1 MNLLKKLKSLFLI
14 NKKKG
19 KLAMKSLVLIVL
31 FIAGISLFSAHNAA
45 AQKNVKVV
53 LDTDLGE
60 IEIVLYEKTKE
71 HKENFVKLVNEGFYD
86 GLLFHRIIENF
97 MIQGGDPQSKNAPK
111 DKMLGSGGP
120 GYTIPA
126 EIIPEYYH
134 KKGALSAART
144 GDNMNPMR
152 RSSGCQF
159 FIVTG
164 KVYSVEELSMYEKRL
179 NTKFS
184 EEQKQAYTTTGGTP
198 FLDAQY
204 TVFGEVVRG
213 MDIVEKLEKVKTGS
227 GDRPLED
234 VSIKTARIVE

>member
-1 MNLLKKLKSLFLI
+1 
-14 NKKKG
+14 
-19 KLAMKSLVLIVL
+19 MKSLVLFVL
-31 FIAGISLFSAHNAA
+31 FVAGISLFSAQNAE
-45 AQKNVKVV
+45 AQKNVKVI
-53 LDTDLGE
+53 LDTDMGE

-71 HKENFVKLVNEGFYD
+71 HRENFVKLVKEGFYD

-97 MIQGGDPQSKNAPK
+97 MIQGGDPESKNASK

-126 EIIPEYYH
+126 EIMPEYYH
-134 KKGALSAART
+134 KKGAISAART

-152 RSSGCQF
+152 RSSGSQF

-164 KVYSVEELSMYEKRL
+164 KVYSSEELSMYEKRL

-184 EEQKQAYTTTGGTP
+184 DEQKQVYTTIGGTP

-204 TVFGEVVRG
+204 SVFGEVVKG
-213 MDIVEKLEKVKTGS
+213 MDVVEKLEKVKTAS

-234 VSIKTARIVE
+234 VKIKSAKIVE

>member
-1 MNLLKKLKSLFLI
+1 
-14 NKKKG
+14 
-19 KLAMKSLVLIVL
+19 MKSVVL
-31 FIAGISLFSAHNAA
+31 FVLFVAGISFFSAQNASA
-45 AQKNVKVV
+45 GKNVKVV

-71 HKENFVKLVNEGFYD
+71 HKENFVKLVKEGFYD

-97 MIQGGDPQSKNAPK
+97 MIQGGDPQSKDAPK
-111 DKMLGSGGP
+111 EKNLGSGGP

-134 KKGALSAART
+134 KKGAISAART

-164 KVYSVEELSMYEKRL
+164 KVYSADELSMYEKRL

-184 EEQKQAYTTTGGTP
+184 EEQKQVYTTIGGTP

-204 TVFGEVVRG
+204 SVFGEVVRG
-213 MDIVEKLEKVKTGS
+213 MDIVEKLEKVKTGA
-227 GDRPLED
+227 GDRPVED
-234 VSIKTARIVE
+234 VKIKSAKIVE

>member
-1 MNLLKKLKSLFLI
+1 
-14 NKKKG
+14 
-19 KLAMKSLVLIVL
+19 MKSLVLIVL

-184 EEQKQAYTTTGGTP
+184 EEQKQAYITTGGTP